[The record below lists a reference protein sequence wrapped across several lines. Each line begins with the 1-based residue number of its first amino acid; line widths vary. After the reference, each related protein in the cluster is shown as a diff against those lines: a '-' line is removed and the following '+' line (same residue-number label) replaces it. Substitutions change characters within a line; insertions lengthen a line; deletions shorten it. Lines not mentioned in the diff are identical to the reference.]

1 MTENAQSHSAP
12 SRQALRIAKVQR
24 VQDFL
29 FHGVTQFF
37 ACSVLITLLGI
48 IISLVIN
55 AWPALHTFGLGFFF
69 TQEWDI
75 VNGEFGGLIAI
86 YGTLV
91 TSLIALLIA
100 VPLSF
105 GIAVFLTEL
114 CPGPLRRPLG
124 TAVELLAAVPSIIY
138 GMFGLFIFAPLFA
151 EYIQPALAA
160 TLGQIPGLGILFSGA
175 FNGIGVLCAGLILA
189 MMILPF
195 ISSVMRDVFEIVP
208 PVLKE
213 SAYGIGCTTWE
224 VVKNV
229 VLPYTKAGVI
239 GGIMLGLGRA
249 LGETMAV
256 TFVIGNAHRL
266 SASLFAPGTSIAST
280 LANEFGE
287 AEAGNHLS
295 SLFALGLALFII
307 TFIVLACAKWMLS
320 NMEKKQG
327 LKS

>member
-29 FHGVTQFF
+29 FHGITQFF